1 MVFGFLLTNVA
12 NNAVIGIIVL
22 PVFGTFAGEAGMG
35 AVAAPIATCT
45 MLLIYLAF
53 LTPAASPYAAMLYAN
68 KEWLSPGDILKHGVP
83 LAITIVLLYA
93 TIGFQIAKFVI

>member
-1 MVFGFLLTNVA
+1 
-12 NNAVIGIIVL
+12 
-22 PVFGTFAGEAGMG
+22 
-35 AVAAPIATCT
+35 